1 MSESYIG
8 LAPSYGV
15 FEKQVISSFDKL
27 DASSTPQTYTKYA
40 LDFDVVQS
48 TQILVSLDGI
58 VQEPDYS
65 YSVGRDASGN
75 MQLSFADDLGGGN
88 DYAGA
93 RTVGSVTLT
102 SGSTT
107 ISTVSNTGVFNIGQ
121 PVGGNASIPANT
133 FITAIPSSTTLTISN
148 AATGSGS
155 ANQTIKIGS
164 RIFVTYLGKQLL
176 TPSANNANTYPK
188 LDLFTGDGS
197 DTTFVL
203 SATPPSA
210 GALMVFVD
218 GVFQREGS
226 SNAWTLSGDTLTF
239 TTAPANTAAIAVM
252 HLATEQSFLP
262 TVVDRTVTNAKI
274 SLSNSNTNTQPTKN
288 TNFSASTLTINSAG
302 TGKTYT
308 VDDLLVY
315 LNGVC
320 LTPTTDYTVSGTTL
334 TLVDNGGSA
343 LAAPSGSTIV
353 VRYLPK

>member
-15 FEKQVISSFDKL
+15 FEKQVIAGTTETSYL
-27 DASSTPQTYTKYA
+27 
-40 LDFDVVQS
+40 LDFDVVQA
-48 TQILVSLDGI
+48 TQLMVSLDGI

-75 MQLSFADDLGGGN
+75 MQLTFASALTEQT
-88 DYAGA
+88 AS
-93 RTVGSVTLT
+93 SVTLT

-107 ISTVSNTGVFNIGQ
+107 ISAVTNTGLYNVGQ
-121 PVGGNASIPANT
+121 PITGNANIPANT

-203 SATPPSA
+203 STTPPSA

-226 SNAWTLSGDTLTF
+226 SNAWTLSGDTVTF
-239 TTAPANTAAIAVM
+239 TAAPANTANISVM

-274 SLSNSNTNTQPTKN
+274 SLSNSNANTAPTKN

>member
-15 FEKQVISSFDKL
+15 FEKQVIAGTTETSYL
-27 DASSTPQTYTKYA
+27 
-40 LDFDVVQS
+40 LDFDVVQA
-48 TQILVSLDGI
+48 TQLMVSLDGI

-75 MQLSFADDLGGGN
+75 MQLTFASALTEQT
-88 DYAGA
+88 AS
-93 RTVGSVTLT
+93 SVTLT

-107 ISTVSNTGVFNIGQ
+107 ISAVTNTGLYNVGQ
-121 PVGGNASIPANT
+121 PITGNANIPANT

-210 GALMVFVD
+210 GAIMVFVD

-239 TTAPANTAAIAVM
+239 TAAPANTANIAVM

-274 SLSNSNTNTQPTKN
+274 SLSNSNANTAPTIDN
-288 TNFSASTLTINSAG
+288 NFGAATKTINSAG

-315 LNGVC
+315 LNGVH
-320 LTPTTDYTVSGTTL
+320 LIPTTDYTVSGTTL
-334 TLVDNGGSA
+334 TLVGG
-343 LAAPSGSTIV
+343 APGAGSSLV

>member
-15 FEKQVISSFDKL
+15 FEKQVIAGTTETS
-27 DASSTPQTYTKYA
+27 YA
-40 LDFDVVQS
+40 LDFDVVQA
-48 TQILVSLDGI
+48 TQLMVSLDGI
-58 VQEPDYS
+58 VQEPDYA
-65 YSVGRDASGN
+65 YSVGRSATGT
-75 MQLSFADDLGGGN
+75 MQLTFASALTEQT
-88 DYAGA
+88 AS
-93 RTVGSVTLT
+93 SVTLT

-107 ISTVSNTGVFNIGQ
+107 ISAVSNTGLFNVGQ
-121 PVGGNASIPANT
+121 PVGGNANIPANT

-210 GALMVFVD
+210 GAIMVFVD

-226 SNAWTLSGDTLTF
+226 SNAWTLSGDTVTF
-239 TTAPANTAAIAVM
+239 TAAPANTANIAVM

-262 TVVDRTVTNAKI
+262 TVTDRTVTNAKI
-274 SLSNSNTNTQPTKN
+274 SLSNSNANTSPTIDN
-288 TNFSASTLTINSAG
+288 NFGAATKTINSAG

-315 LNGVC
+315 LNGVH
-320 LTPTTDYTVSGTTL
+320 LIPTTDYTVSGTTL
-334 TLVDNGGSA
+334 TLVGG
-343 LAAPSGSTIV
+343 APGAGSSLV

>member
-15 FEKQVISSFDKL
+15 FEKQVIAGTTATSY
-27 DASSTPQTYTKYA
+27 P
-40 LDFDVVQS
+40 LDFDVVQA
-48 TQILVSLDGI
+48 TQLMVSLDGI

-75 MQLSFADDLGGGN
+75 MQLTFASALTEQT
-88 DYAGA
+88 AS
-93 RTVGSVTLT
+93 SVTLT

-107 ISTVSNTGVFNIGQ
+107 ISAVSNTGLYNVGQ
-121 PVGGNASIPANT
+121 PITGNANIPANT

-203 SATPPSA
+203 STTPPSA
-210 GALMVFVD
+210 GAIMVFVD

-239 TTAPANTAAIAVM
+239 TAAPANTANIAVM

-274 SLSNSNTNTQPTKN
+274 SLSNSNANTSPTIDN
-288 TNFSASTLTINSAG
+288 NFGAATKTINSAG

-315 LNGVC
+315 LNGVH
-320 LTPTTDYTVSGTTL
+320 LIPTTDYTVSGTTL
-334 TLVDNGGSA
+334 TLVGG
-343 LAAPSGSTIV
+343 APGAGSSLV

>member
-15 FEKQVISSFDKL
+15 FEKQVIAGTTATSY
-27 DASSTPQTYTKYA
+27 P
-40 LDFDVVQS
+40 LDFDVVQA
-48 TQILVSLDGI
+48 TQLMVSLDGI

-75 MQLSFADDLGGGN
+75 MQLTFASALTEQT
-88 DYAGA
+88 AS
-93 RTVGSVTLT
+93 SVTLT

-107 ISTVSNTGVFNIGQ
+107 ISSVTNTGLYNVGQ
-121 PVGGNASIPANT
+121 PITGNANIPANT

-210 GALMVFVD
+210 GAIMVFVD

-226 SNAWTLSGDTLTF
+226 SNAWTLSGDTVTF
-239 TTAPANTAAIAVM
+239 TAAPANSAAIAVM

-274 SLSNSNTNTQPTKN
+274 SLSNSNANTAPTIDN
-288 TNFSASTLTINSAG
+288 NFGAATKTINSAG

-315 LNGVC
+315 LNGVH
-320 LTPTTDYTVSGTTL
+320 LIPTTDYTVSGTTL
-334 TLVDNGGSA
+334 TLVGG
-343 LAAPSGSTIV
+343 APGAGSSLV

>member
-15 FEKQVISSFDKL
+15 FEKQVIAGTTATS
-27 DASSTPQTYTKYA
+27 YA
-40 LDFDVVQS
+40 LDFDVAQA
-48 TQILVSLDGI
+48 TQLMVSLDGI

-65 YSVGRDASGN
+65 YSVGRSATGT
-75 MQLSFADDLGGGN
+75 MQLTFASALTEQT
-88 DYAGA
+88 ASS
-93 RTVGSVTLT
+93 TTLT

-107 ISTVSNTGVFNIGQ
+107 ISAVSNTGLYNVGQ
-121 PVGGNASIPANT
+121 PITGNANIPANT

-210 GALMVFVD
+210 GAIMVFVD

-239 TTAPANTAAIAVM
+239 TTAPANTANIAVM

-262 TVVDRTVTNAKI
+262 TVTDRTVTNAKI
-274 SLSNSNTNTQPTKN
+274 SLSNSNANTSPTIDNSFAAATK
-288 TNFSASTLTINSAG
+288 TINSAG

-315 LNGVC
+315 LNGVH
-320 LTPTTDYTVSGTTL
+320 LIPTTDYTVSGTTL
-334 TLVDNGGSA
+334 TLVGG
-343 LAAPSGSTIV
+343 APGAGSSLV

>member
-15 FEKQVISSFDKL
+15 FEKQVIAGTTATSY
-27 DASSTPQTYTKYA
+27 P
-40 LDFDVVQS
+40 LDFDVVQA
-48 TQILVSLDGI
+48 TQLMVSLDGI
-58 VQEPDYS
+58 VQEPDYA
-65 YSVGRDASGN
+65 YSVGRSATGT
-75 MQLSFADDLGGGN
+75 MQLTFASALTEQT
-88 DYAGA
+88 AS
-93 RTVGSVTLT
+93 SVTLT

-107 ISTVSNTGVFNIGQ
+107 ISAVSNTGLYNVGQ
-121 PVGGNASIPANT
+121 PITGNANIPANT
-133 FITAIPSSTTLTISN
+133 FITAIPSSSTLTISN

-176 TPSANNANTYPK
+176 TPSANNARTYPK

-203 SATPPSA
+203 STTPPSA
-210 GALMVFVD
+210 GAIMVFVD

-239 TTAPANTAAIAVM
+239 TAAPANTANIAVM

-262 TVVDRTVTNAKI
+262 TVVDRSVTNAKI
-274 SLSNSNTNTQPTKN
+274 SLSNSNANTSPTIDN
-288 TNFSASTLTINSAG
+288 NFGAATKTINSAG

-315 LNGVC
+315 LNGVH
-320 LTPTTDYTVSGTTL
+320 LIPTTDYTVSGTTL
-334 TLVDNGGSA
+334 TLVGG
-343 LAAPSGSTIV
+343 APGAGSSLV

>member
-48 TQILVSLDGI
+48 TQLLVSLDGI

-203 SATPPSA
+203 STTPPSA
-210 GALMVFVD
+210 GAIMVFVD

-239 TTAPANTAAIAVM
+239 TAAPANTANIAVM

-262 TVVDRTVTNAKI
+262 TVVDRSVTNAKI
-274 SLSNSNTNTQPTKN
+274 SLSNSNANTSPTIDN
-288 TNFSASTLTINSAG
+288 NFGAATKTINSAG

-315 LNGVC
+315 LNGVH
-320 LTPTTDYTVSGTTL
+320 LIPTTDYTVSGTTL
-334 TLVDNGGSA
+334 TLVGG
-343 LAAPSGSTIV
+343 APGAGSSLV

>member
-15 FEKQVISSFDKL
+15 FEKQVIAGTTATS
-27 DASSTPQTYTKYA
+27 YA
-40 LDFDVVQS
+40 LDFDVVQA
-48 TQILVSLDGI
+48 TQLMVSLDGI
-58 VQEPDYS
+58 VQEPDYA
-65 YSVGRDASGN
+65 YSVGRDASGT
-75 MQLSFADDLGGGN
+75 MQLTFASALTVTPESGRTIGVTSDTI
-88 DYAGA
+88 
-93 RTVGSVTLT
+93 TVGN
-102 SGSTT
+102 SGVYNIGQS
-107 ISTVSNTGVFNIGQ
+107 VSNTN
-121 PVGGNASIPANT
+121 IPANT
-133 FITAIPSSTTLTISN
+133 FISSIPSSTSIKLSN
-148 AATGSGS
+148 KSTNASS
-155 ANQTIKIGS
+155 VSSQTINIGS

-210 GALMVFVD
+210 GAIMVFVD

-226 SNAWTLSGDTLTF
+226 SNAWTLSGDTVTF
-239 TTAPANTAAIAVM
+239 TGAPANTAAIAVM

-274 SLSNSNTNTQPTKN
+274 SLSNSNANTQPTKN

>member
-15 FEKQVISSFDKL
+15 FEKQVIAGTTA
-27 DASSTPQTYTKYA
+27 ASYT
-40 LDFDVVQS
+40 LDFDVAQA
-48 TQILVSLDGI
+48 TQLMVSLDGI
-58 VQEPDYS
+58 VQEPDYA
-65 YSVGRDASGN
+65 YSVGRSATGT
-75 MQLSFADDLGGGN
+75 MQLNFASALTEQT
-88 DYAGA
+88 ASS
-93 RTVGSVTLT
+93 TTLT

-107 ISTVSNTGVFNIGQ
+107 ISALANTGLYNVGQ
-121 PVGGNASIPANT
+121 PITGNANIPANT

-155 ANQTIKIGS
+155 TNQTIKIGS

-210 GALMVFVD
+210 GAIMVFVD

-226 SNAWTLSGDTLTF
+226 SNAWTLSGDTVTF
-239 TTAPANTAAIAVM
+239 TAAPANTANIAVM

-262 TVVDRTVTNAKI
+262 TVTDRTVTNAKI
-274 SLSNSNTNTQPTKN
+274 SLSYSNANTSPTTN

>member
-15 FEKQVISSFDKL
+15 FEKQVIAGTTATSY
-27 DASSTPQTYTKYA
+27 P
-40 LDFDVVQS
+40 LDFDVVQA
-48 TQILVSLDGI
+48 TQLMVSLDGI

-75 MQLSFADDLGGGN
+75 MQLTFASALTEQT
-88 DYAGA
+88 AS
-93 RTVGSVTLT
+93 SVTLT

-107 ISTVSNTGVFNIGQ
+107 ISAVTNTGLYNVGQ
-121 PVGGNASIPANT
+121 PITGNANIPANT

-203 SATPPSA
+203 STTPPSA
-210 GALMVFVD
+210 GAIMVFVD

-226 SNAWTLSGDTLTF
+226 SNAWTLSGDTVTF
-239 TTAPANTAAIAVM
+239 TAAPANTAAIAVM

-274 SLSNSNTNTQPTKN
+274 SLSNSNANTAPTIDN
-288 TNFSASTLTINSAG
+288 NFGAATKTINSAG

-315 LNGVC
+315 LNGVH
-320 LTPTTDYTVSGTTL
+320 LIPTTDYTVSGTTL
-334 TLVDNGGSA
+334 TLVGG
-343 LAAPSGSTIV
+343 APGAGSSLV

>member
-15 FEKQVISSFDKL
+15 FEKQVIAGTTATSY
-27 DASSTPQTYTKYA
+27 P
-40 LDFDVVQS
+40 LDFDVVQA
-48 TQILVSLDGI
+48 TQLMVSLDGI

-75 MQLSFADDLGGGN
+75 MQLTFASALTEQT
-88 DYAGA
+88 AS
-93 RTVGSVTLT
+93 SVTLT

-107 ISTVSNTGVFNIGQ
+107 ISAVTNTGLYNVGQ
-121 PVGGNASIPANT
+121 PITGNANIPANT

-188 LDLFTGDGS
+188 LDLFTGNGS
-197 DTTFVL
+197 LVNFDL
-203 SATPPSA
+203 STTPPSA
-210 GALMVFVD
+210 GAIMVFVD

-239 TTAPANTAAIAVM
+239 TAAPANTANIAVM

-274 SLSNSNTNTQPTKN
+274 SLSNSNANTAPTIDN
-288 TNFSASTLTINSAG
+288 NFGAATKTINSAG

-315 LNGVC
+315 LNGVH
-320 LTPTTDYTVSGTTL
+320 LIPTTDYTVSGTTL
-334 TLVDNGGSA
+334 TLVGG
-343 LAAPSGSTIV
+343 APGAGSSLV

>member
-15 FEKQVISSFDKL
+15 FEKQVIAGTTATSYL
-27 DASSTPQTYTKYA
+27 
-40 LDFDVVQS
+40 LDFDVVQA
-48 TQILVSLDGI
+48 TQLMVSLDGI

-75 MQLSFADDLGGGN
+75 MQLTFASALTEQT
-88 DYAGA
+88 AS
-93 RTVGSVTLT
+93 SVTLT

-107 ISTVSNTGVFNIGQ
+107 ISSVTNTGLYNVGQ
-121 PVGGNASIPANT
+121 PITGNANIPANT

-203 SATPPSA
+203 STTPPSA
-210 GALMVFVD
+210 GAIMVFVD

-239 TTAPANTAAIAVM
+239 TAAPANTANIAVM

-262 TVVDRTVTNAKI
+262 TVVDRSVTNAKI
-274 SLSNSNTNTQPTKN
+274 SLSNSNANTSPTKN

>member
-15 FEKQVISSFDKL
+15 FEKQVIAGTTATS
-27 DASSTPQTYTKYA
+27 YA
-40 LDFDVVQS
+40 LDFDVVQA
-48 TQILVSLDGI
+48 TQLMVSLDGI

-65 YSVGRDASGN
+65 YSVGRSATGT
-75 MQLSFADDLGGGN
+75 MQLTFASALTEQT
-88 DYAGA
+88 AS
-93 RTVGSVTLT
+93 SVTLT

-107 ISTVSNTGVFNIGQ
+107 ISAVSNTGLYNVGQ
-121 PVGGNASIPANT
+121 PITGNANIPANT
-133 FITAIPSSTTLTISN
+133 FITAIPSSSTLTISN

-176 TPSANNANTYPK
+176 TPSANNARTYPK

-203 SATPPSA
+203 STTPPSA
-210 GALMVFVD
+210 GAIMVFVD

-239 TTAPANTAAIAVM
+239 TAAPANTANIAVM

-262 TVVDRTVTNAKI
+262 TVVDRSVTNAKI
-274 SLSNSNTNTQPTKN
+274 SLSNSNANTSPTIDN
-288 TNFSASTLTINSAG
+288 NFGAATKTINSAG

-315 LNGVC
+315 LNGVH
-320 LTPTTDYTVSGTTL
+320 LIPTTDYTVSGTTL
-334 TLVDNGGSA
+334 TLVGG
-343 LAAPSGSTIV
+343 APGAGSSLV

>member
-15 FEKQVISSFDKL
+15 FEKQVIAGTTATSY
-27 DASSTPQTYTKYA
+27 P
-40 LDFDVVQS
+40 LDFDVVQA
-48 TQILVSLDGI
+48 TQLMVSLDGI

-65 YSVGRDASGN
+65 YSVGRSATGT
-75 MQLSFADDLGGGN
+75 MQLTFASALTEQT
-88 DYAGA
+88 ASS
-93 RTVGSVTLT
+93 TTLT

-107 ISTVSNTGVFNIGQ
+107 ISALANTGLYNVGQ
-121 PVGGNASIPANT
+121 PITGNANIPANT

-210 GALMVFVD
+210 GAIMVFVD
-218 GVFQREGS
+218 GVVQREGS
-226 SNAWTLSGDTLTF
+226 SNEWTLSGDTVTF
-239 TTAPANTAAIAVM
+239 TAAPANTAAIAVM

-262 TVVDRTVTNAKI
+262 TVSDATVTNAKL
-274 SLSNSNTNTQPTKN
+274 SLSHSGKTQA
-288 TNFSASTLTINSAG
+288 NFAASTFTIDAAP
-302 TGKTYT
+302 TGKTYN
-308 VDDLLVY
+308 VHDLLVF

-320 LTPTTDYTVSGTTL
+320 LTPTVDYTFTNNIVTL
-334 TLVDNGGSA
+334 TGGN
-343 LAAPSGSTIV
+343 APTGSTIG
-353 VRYLPK
+353 

>member
-65 YSVGRDASGN
+65 YSVGRDTSGN

-88 DYAGA
+88 DYAGG

-107 ISTVSNTGVFNIGQ
+107 ISTVSNTGIFNIGQ
-121 PVGGNASIPANT
+121 PVGGNANIPANT
-133 FITAIPSSTTLTISN
+133 FITAIPSSSTLTISN

-188 LDLFTGDGS
+188 LDLFTGNGS
-197 DTTFVL
+197 LVNFNL

-210 GALMVFVD
+210 GAIMVFVD

-239 TTAPANTAAIAVM
+239 TAAPANTANISVM

-274 SLSNSNTNTQPTKN
+274 SLSNSNANTQPTIDN
-288 TNFSASTLTINSAG
+288 NFGAATKTINSAG

-315 LNGVC
+315 LNGVH
-320 LTPTTDYTVSGTTL
+320 LIPTTDYTVSGTTL
-334 TLVDNGGSA
+334 TLVGG
-343 LAAPSGSTIV
+343 APGAGSSLV

>member
-15 FEKQVISSFDKL
+15 FEKQVIAGTTATSY
-27 DASSTPQTYTKYA
+27 P
-40 LDFDVVQS
+40 LDFDVVQA
-48 TQILVSLDGI
+48 TQLMVSLDGI
-58 VQEPDYS
+58 VQEPDYA

-75 MQLSFADDLGGGN
+75 MQLTFASALTVTAEGGRTIGVTS
-88 DYAGA
+88 DTI
-93 RTVGSVTLT
+93 TVGN
-102 SGSTT
+102 SG
-107 ISTVSNTGVFNIGQ
+107 VYNIGQ
-121 PVGGNASIPANT
+121 SVSNANIPANT
-133 FITAIPSSTTLTISN
+133 FITSIPSATSIKLSNKSTNTS
-148 AATGSGS
+148 SVS
-155 ANQTIKIGS
+155 SQTINIGS

-197 DTTFVL
+197 DTTFDL
-203 SATPPSA
+203 STTPPSA
-210 GALMVFVD
+210 GAIMVFVD

-239 TTAPANTAAIAVM
+239 TAAPANTAAIAVM

-262 TVVDRTVTNAKI
+262 TVTDRTVTNAKI
-274 SLSNSNTNTQPTKN
+274 SLSNSNANTSPTKN

>member
-15 FEKQVISSFDKL
+15 FEKQVIAGTTETSYL
-27 DASSTPQTYTKYA
+27 
-40 LDFDVVQS
+40 LDFDVVQA
-48 TQILVSLDGI
+48 TQLMVSLDGI

-65 YSVGRDASGN
+65 YSVGRDENGK
-75 MQLSFADDLGGGN
+75 MKLTFADPLTEQT
-88 DYAGA
+88 AS
-93 RTVGSVTLT
+93 SVTLT

-107 ISTVSNTGVFNIGQ
+107 ISAVTNTGLYNVGQ
-121 PVGGNASIPANT
+121 PITGNANIPANT
-133 FITAIPSSTTLTISN
+133 FITAIPSSSTLTISN

-210 GALMVFVD
+210 GAIMVFVD

-226 SNAWTLSGDTLTF
+226 SNAWTLSGDTVTF
-239 TTAPANTAAIAVM
+239 TAAPANTANISVM
-252 HLATEQSFLP
+252 HLATDRVFYLQSLIEQLQMQ
-262 TVVDRTVTNAKI
+262 R
-274 SLSNSNTNTQPTKN
+274 SL
-288 TNFSASTLTINSAG
+288 
-302 TGKTYT
+302 
-308 VDDLLVY
+308 
-315 LNGVC
+315 
-320 LTPTTDYTVSGTTL
+320 
-334 TLVDNGGSA
+334 
-343 LAAPSGSTIV
+343 
-353 VRYLPK
+353 

>member
-15 FEKQVISSFDKL
+15 FEKQVIAGTTATSYL
-27 DASSTPQTYTKYA
+27 
-40 LDFDVVQS
+40 LDFDVVQA
-48 TQILVSLDGI
+48 TQLLVSLDGI

-65 YSVGRDASGN
+65 YSVGRDENGK
-75 MQLSFADDLGGGN
+75 MQLTFASVLTEQT
-88 DYAGA
+88 AS
-93 RTVGSVTLT
+93 SVTLT

-107 ISTVSNTGVFNIGQ
+107 ISAVSNTGLYNVGQ
-121 PVGGNASIPANT
+121 SITGNANIPANT

-148 AATGSGS
+148 AARGSGS

-226 SNAWTLSGDTLTF
+226 SNAWTLSGDTVTF
-239 TTAPANTAAIAVM
+239 TGAPANTAAIAVM

-262 TVVDRTVTNAKI
+262 TVTDRTVTNAKI
-274 SLSNSNTNTQPTKN
+274 SLSYSNANTSPTTN
-288 TNFSASTLTINSAG
+288 TNFGASTLTIKSAG

-320 LTPTTDYTVSGTTL
+320 LTPTTDYTVLGTTL

>member
-15 FEKQVISSFDKL
+15 FEKQVIAGTTETSYL
-27 DASSTPQTYTKYA
+27 
-40 LDFDVVQS
+40 LDFDVVQA
-48 TQILVSLDGI
+48 TQLMVSLDGI
-58 VQEPDYS
+58 VQEPDYA

-75 MQLSFADDLGGGN
+75 MQLTFASALTEQT
-88 DYAGA
+88 AS
-93 RTVGSVTLT
+93 SVTLT

-107 ISTVSNTGVFNIGQ
+107 ISAVSNTGLYNVGQ
-121 PVGGNASIPANT
+121 PITGNANIPANT

-176 TPSANNANTYPK
+176 TPSANNARTYPK

-203 SATPPSA
+203 STTPPSA
-210 GALMVFVD
+210 GAIMVFVD

-239 TTAPANTAAIAVM
+239 TAAPANTANIAVM

-274 SLSNSNTNTQPTKN
+274 SLSNSNANTSPTIDN
-288 TNFSASTLTINSAG
+288 NFGAATKTINSAG

-315 LNGVC
+315 LNGVH
-320 LTPTTDYTVSGTTL
+320 LIPTTDYTVSGTTL
-334 TLVDNGGSA
+334 TLVGG
-343 LAAPSGSTIV
+343 APGAGSSLV

>member
-15 FEKQVISSFDKL
+15 FEKQVIAGTTATSY
-27 DASSTPQTYTKYA
+27 P
-40 LDFDVVQS
+40 LDFDVVQA
-48 TQILVSLDGI
+48 TQLMVSLDGI

-75 MQLSFADDLGGGN
+75 MQLTFASALTEQT
-88 DYAGA
+88 AS
-93 RTVGSVTLT
+93 SVTLT

-107 ISTVSNTGVFNIGQ
+107 ISAVSNTGLYNVGQ
-121 PVGGNASIPANT
+121 PITGNANIPANT

-176 TPSANNANTYPK
+176 TPSANNARTYPK

-203 SATPPSA
+203 STTPPSA
-210 GALMVFVD
+210 GAIMVFVD

-239 TTAPANTAAIAVM
+239 TAAPANTANIAVM

-274 SLSNSNTNTQPTKN
+274 SLSNSNANTSPTIDN
-288 TNFSASTLTINSAG
+288 NFAAATKTINSAG

-315 LNGVC
+315 LNGVH
-320 LTPTTDYTVSGTTL
+320 LIPTTDYTVSGTTL
-334 TLVDNGGSA
+334 TLVGG
-343 LAAPSGSTIV
+343 APGAGSSLV

>member
-27 DASSTPQTYTKYA
+27 DASSSPQTYTKYA

-65 YSVGRDASGN
+65 YSVGRDASGT

-107 ISTVSNTGVFNIGQ
+107 ISTVSNTGVFNVGQ
-121 PVGGNASIPANT
+121 PVGGNANIPANT

-188 LDLFTGDGS
+188 LDLFTGNGS
-197 DTTFVL
+197 LVNFDL
-203 SATPPSA
+203 STTPPSA

-226 SNAWTLSGDTLTF
+226 SNAWTLSGDTVTF
-239 TTAPANTAAIAVM
+239 TGAPANTAAIAVM

-274 SLSNSNTNTQPTKN
+274 SLSNSNANTSPTIDN
-288 TNFSASTLTINSAG
+288 NFGAATKTINSAG

-315 LNGVC
+315 LNGVH
-320 LTPTTDYTVSGTTL
+320 LIPTTDYTVSGTTL
-334 TLVDNGGSA
+334 TLVGG
-343 LAAPSGSTIV
+343 APGAGSSLV

>member
-15 FEKQVISSFDKL
+15 FEKQVIAGTTATSY
-27 DASSTPQTYTKYA
+27 P
-40 LDFDVVQS
+40 LDFDVVQA
-48 TQILVSLDGI
+48 TQLMVSLDGI

-75 MQLSFADDLGGGN
+75 MQLTFASALTEQT
-88 DYAGA
+88 AS
-93 RTVGSVTLT
+93 SVTLT

-107 ISTVSNTGVFNIGQ
+107 ISAVTNTGLYNVGQ
-121 PVGGNASIPANT
+121 PITGNANIPANT
-133 FITAIPSSTTLTISN
+133 FITAIPSSSTLTISN

-203 SATPPSA
+203 STTPPSA
-210 GALMVFVD
+210 GAIMVFVD

-226 SNAWTLSGDTLTF
+226 SNAWTLSGDTVTF
-239 TTAPANTAAIAVM
+239 TAAPANTANISVM

-274 SLSNSNTNTQPTKN
+274 SLSNSNANTQPTIDN
-288 TNFSASTLTINSAG
+288 NFGAATKTINSAG

-315 LNGVC
+315 LNGVH
-320 LTPTTDYTVSGTTL
+320 LIPTTDYTVSGTTL
-334 TLVDNGGSA
+334 TLVGG
-343 LAAPSGSTIV
+343 APGAGSSLV

>member
-15 FEKQVISSFDKL
+15 FEKQVIAGTTATSY
-27 DASSTPQTYTKYA
+27 P
-40 LDFDVVQS
+40 LDFDVVQA
-48 TQILVSLDGI
+48 TQLMVSLDGI

-75 MQLSFADDLGGGN
+75 MQLTFASALTEQT
-88 DYAGA
+88 AS
-93 RTVGSVTLT
+93 SVTLT

-107 ISTVSNTGVFNIGQ
+107 ISAVTNTGLYNVGQ
-121 PVGGNASIPANT
+121 PITGNANIPANT

-203 SATPPSA
+203 STTPPSA
-210 GALMVFVD
+210 GAIMVFVD

-226 SNAWTLSGDTLTF
+226 SNAWTLSGDTVTF
-239 TTAPANTAAIAVM
+239 TAAPANTANISVM

-274 SLSNSNTNTQPTKN
+274 SLSNSNANTAPTIDN
-288 TNFSASTLTINSAG
+288 NFGAATKTINSAG

-315 LNGVC
+315 LNGVH
-320 LTPTTDYTVSGTTL
+320 LIPTTDYTVSGTTL
-334 TLVDNGGSA
+334 TLVGG
-343 LAAPSGSTIV
+343 APGAGSSLV

>member
-15 FEKQVISSFDKL
+15 FEKQVIAGTTATSY
-27 DASSTPQTYTKYA
+27 P
-40 LDFDVVQS
+40 LDFDVVQA
-48 TQILVSLDGI
+48 TQLMVSLDGI

-65 YSVGRDASGN
+65 YSVGRDENGK
-75 MQLSFADDLGGGN
+75 MQLTFASALTEQT
-88 DYAGA
+88 AS
-93 RTVGSVTLT
+93 SVTLT

-107 ISTVSNTGVFNIGQ
+107 ISAVTNTGLYNVGQ
-121 PVGGNASIPANT
+121 PVTGNANIPANT

-203 SATPPSA
+203 STTPPSA
-210 GALMVFVD
+210 GAIMVFVD

-239 TTAPANTAAIAVM
+239 TAAPANTANIAVM

-262 TVVDRTVTNAKI
+262 TVVDRSVTNAKI
-274 SLSNSNTNTQPTKN
+274 SLSNSNANTSPTIDN
-288 TNFSASTLTINSAG
+288 NFGAATKTINSAG

-315 LNGVC
+315 LNGVH
-320 LTPTTDYTVSGTTL
+320 LIPTTDYTVSGTTL
-334 TLVDNGGSA
+334 TLVGG
-343 LAAPSGSTIV
+343 APGAGSSLV

>member
-15 FEKQVISSFDKL
+15 FEKQVIAGTTATSY
-27 DASSTPQTYTKYA
+27 P
-40 LDFDVVQS
+40 LDFDVVQA
-48 TQILVSLDGI
+48 TQLMVSLDGI

-65 YSVGRDASGN
+65 YSVGRSATGT
-75 MQLSFADDLGGGN
+75 MQLTFASALTEQT
-88 DYAGA
+88 AS
-93 RTVGSVTLT
+93 SVTLT

-107 ISTVSNTGVFNIGQ
+107 ISAVSNTGLYNVGQ
-121 PVGGNASIPANT
+121 PITGNANIPANT
-133 FITAIPSSTTLTISN
+133 FITAIPSSSTLTISN

-176 TPSANNANTYPK
+176 TPSANNARTYPK

-203 SATPPSA
+203 STTPPSA
-210 GALMVFVD
+210 GAIMVFVD

-239 TTAPANTAAIAVM
+239 TAAPANTANIAVM

-262 TVVDRTVTNAKI
+262 TVVDRSVTNAKI
-274 SLSNSNTNTQPTKN
+274 SLSNSNANTAPTIDN
-288 TNFSASTLTINSAG
+288 NFGAATKTINSAG

-315 LNGVC
+315 LNGVH
-320 LTPTTDYTVSGTTL
+320 LIPTTDYTVSGTTL
-334 TLVDNGGSA
+334 TLVGG
-343 LAAPSGSTIV
+343 APGAGSSLV

>member
-15 FEKQVISSFDKL
+15 FEKQVIAGTTETSYL
-27 DASSTPQTYTKYA
+27 LA
-40 LDFDVVQS
+40 FDVVQA
-48 TQILVSLDGI
+48 TQLMVSLDGI
-58 VQEPDYS
+58 VQEPDYA
-65 YSVGRDASGN
+65 YSVGRDAAGN
-75 MQLSFADDLGGGN
+75 MQLTFASALTEQT
-88 DYAGA
+88 AS
-93 RTVGSVTLT
+93 SVTLT

-107 ISTVSNTGVFNIGQ
+107 ISAVSNTGLYNVGQ
-121 PVGGNASIPANT
+121 PITGNANIPANT

-203 SATPPSA
+203 STTPPSA
-210 GALMVFVD
+210 GAIMVFVD

-239 TTAPANTAAIAVM
+239 TAAPANTANIAVM

-274 SLSNSNTNTQPTKN
+274 SLSNSNANTSPTIDN
-288 TNFSASTLTINSAG
+288 NFGAATKTINSAG

-315 LNGVC
+315 LNGVH
-320 LTPTTDYTVSGTTL
+320 LIPTTDYTVSGTTL
-334 TLVDNGGSA
+334 TLVGG
-343 LAAPSGSTIV
+343 APGAGSSLV

>member
-15 FEKQVISSFDKL
+15 FEKQVIAGTTATSY
-27 DASSTPQTYTKYA
+27 P
-40 LDFDVVQS
+40 LDFDVVQA
-48 TQILVSLDGI
+48 TQLMVSLDGI

-75 MQLSFADDLGGGN
+75 MQLTFASALTEQT
-88 DYAGA
+88 AS
-93 RTVGSVTLT
+93 SVTLT

-107 ISTVSNTGVFNIGQ
+107 ISAVSNTGLYNVGQ
-121 PVGGNASIPANT
+121 PITGNANIPANT

-210 GALMVFVD
+210 GAIMVFVD

-226 SNAWTLSGDTLTF
+226 SNAWTLSGDTVTF
-239 TTAPANTAAIAVM
+239 TAAPANTANISVM

-274 SLSNSNTNTQPTKN
+274 SLSNSNANTAPTIDN
-288 TNFSASTLTINSAG
+288 NFGAATKTINSAG

-315 LNGVC
+315 LNGVH
-320 LTPTTDYTVSGTTL
+320 LIPTTDYTVSGTTL
-334 TLVDNGGSA
+334 TLVGG
-343 LAAPSGSTIV
+343 APGAGSSLV